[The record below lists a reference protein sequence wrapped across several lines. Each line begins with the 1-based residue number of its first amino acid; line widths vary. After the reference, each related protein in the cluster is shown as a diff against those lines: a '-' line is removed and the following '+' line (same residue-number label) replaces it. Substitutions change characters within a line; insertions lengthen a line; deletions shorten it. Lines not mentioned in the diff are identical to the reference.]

1 LRVSA
6 PAAALGPIF
15 VVALGLGSRRPS
27 TRAGICFSIWVNQ
40 IDMEKHMR
48 PVRLD
53 RLPEALREEL
63 KQARLKRGWSQLEL
77 GRRVGLP
84 QVHISA
90 IETGKT
96 VPRFDTLLDL
106 VRVLDRDLVLVPRAL
121 VPAVQALIRDY
132 RREAGG
138 APDEER
144 PLYAG
149 DVAEERDERDET

>member
-1 LRVSA
+1 MNGGAGWQATPDPRGVS
-6 PAAALGPIF
+6 PLSLLIPEE
-15 VVALGLGSRRPS
+15 
-27 TRAGICFSIWVNQ
+27 ICFSILFDETDIN
-40 IDMEKHMR
+40 KHMR
-48 PVRLD
+48 PTRLH
-53 RLPEALREEL
+53 RLPEALRDEL

-106 VRVLDRDLVLVPRAL
+106 VRVLDHDLLLVPRAL

-132 RREAGG
+132 RREAGAG
-138 APDEER
+138 PEQ
-144 PLYAG
+144 PLYA
-149 DVAEERDERDET
+149 DNVAEGRDGSDDT